1 MRAPCRAL
9 LYFQNPTPHVTLK
22 RVAPA
27 THAFSAPRA
36 RDSFDA
42 RLVHAHFL
50 LTLIEILDEC
60 LALRFSPYFLALA
73 KNLAKT
79 DSESMP
85 MTPIAYVMKPML
97 KTKTAV

>member
-1 MRAPCRAL
+1 MNASVSL
-9 LYFQNPTPHVTLK
+9 LSL
-22 RVAPA
+22 
-27 THAFSAPRA
+27 
-36 RDSFDA
+36 
-42 RLVHAHFL
+42 
-50 LTLIEILDEC
+50 
-60 LALRFSPYFLALA
+60 YFLALA